1 MSQFDYTT
9 IVIRILEFESIR
21 GKTLEDRELDNR
33 ENRRSPSEI
42 KAFTNEEITAAI
54 LKIEENLNKI
64 TKMISDDKKVKSDS
78 DDAKVNELA
87 KLRASLKDFRPY
99 S

>member
-1 MSQFDYTT
+1 M
-9 IVIRILEFESIR
+9 RILEFESIR
-21 GKTLEDRELDNR
+21 SKTLEDRELDNR
-33 ENRRSPSEI
+33 ENRRSSSEI
-42 KAFTNEEITAAI
+42 KAFTNEEITVAI
-54 LKIEENLNKI
+54 LKIEENLARI
-64 TKMISDDKKVKSDS
+64 TKMISDDKKAKPDS

>member
-9 IVIRILEFESIR
+9 KVMRILAFESIR
-21 GKTLEDRELDNR
+21 SKALEDRELDNR
-33 ENRRSPSEI
+33 ENRRSSSEI

-54 LKIEENLNKI
+54 LKIEENLAKI
-64 TKMISDDKKVKSDS
+64 TKMISDDKKAKPDP
-78 DDAKVNELA
+78 DDVKVNELA